1 MLYKNSYIKIISLFL
16 LANIVYSEYASIDL
30 SDDKEL
36 LSKEII
42 LKFQKEHYVKNITRS
57 TSNEEFI
64 ISLLDRLDDTKS
76 YFLKDE
82 VEDFIASASE
92 EE

>member
-16 LANIVYSEYASIDL
+16 LANIVYSEYAKIDL

-42 LKFQKEHYVKNITRS
+42 LKFQKEHYVKNITR
-57 TSNEEFI
+57 
-64 ISLLDRLDDTKS
+64 
-76 YFLKDE
+76 
-82 VEDFIASASE
+82 
-92 EE
+92 